1 MQVFSNNR
9 NVSHFPKAPPPSA
22 HAKLRARLANHLLQK
37 PRLPPPRQTRIS
49 APKTAS
55 LVPAP
60 SRAAI
65 PNSPPQETAAH
76 FGKILSGRRAKIRM
90 PPPKEKFAPPEPSTN
105 FKPRAKT
112 AANGLRG
119 SLPAIL
125 PTAPEYAFGL
135 FPKRRRLSW
144 RTGGWRNILRRAR
157 RAPRKRGRPFA
168 G

>member
-1 MQVFSNNR
+1 MQVFLITELYRISPKRPLPPRAPNSAR
-9 NVSHFPKAPPPSA
+9 GLRTIFFKSPDFLRRGKPEFPLRKRPPSFR
-22 HAKLRARLANHLLQK
+22 LLPARQSQ
-37 PRLPPPRQTRIS
+37 R
-49 APKTAS
+49 PKK
-55 LVPAP
+55 
-60 SRAAI
+60 
-65 PNSPPQETAAH
+65 TAAH
-76 FGKILSGRRAKIRM
+76 FGKIRRIERAKIRM
-90 PPPKEKFAPPEPSTN
+90 PPPKEKFAPPEPSAN

-144 RTGGWRNILRRAR
+144 RTGEWRNILRRAR

>member
-1 MQVFSNNR
+1 MKRPENR
-9 NVSHFPKAPPPSA
+9 TAPIEANPAYAWRANSLPESPAVNPNFRAEKMAFPELRNAPFP
-22 HAKLRARLANHLLQK
+22 RGN
-37 PRLPPPRQTRIS
+37 PRLS
-49 APKTAS
+49 APKNGGAFRENPFR
-55 LVPAP
+55 PA
-60 SRAAI
+60 REN
-65 PNSPPQETAAH
+65 PNA
-76 FGKILSGRRAKIRM
+76 
-90 PPPKEKFAPPEPSTN
+90 PPKEKFAPPEPSAN

-112 AANGLRG
+112 SANGLRG

-125 PTAPEYAFGL
+125 PTAPGYAFGL

>member
-9 NVSHFPKAPPPSA
+9 IVSHFPKAPPPSA
-22 HAKLRARLANHLLQK
+22 HAKPRARGLRTIFFKSPDFLRRGKPEFPLRKQPPSFRLLSA
-37 PRLPPPRQTRIS
+37 RQSQR
-49 APKTAS
+49 PKKNGGAFRENPFR
-55 LVPAP
+55 PA
-60 SRAAI
+60 REN
-65 PNSPPQETAAH
+65 PNA
-76 FGKILSGRRAKIRM
+76 
-90 PPPKEKFAPPEPSTN
+90 PPKEKFAPPEPSAN

-125 PTAPEYAFGL
+125 PTAPGYAFGL

>member
-22 HAKLRARLANHLLQK
+22 HAKLRARGLRTIFFKSPDFLRRGK
-37 PRLPPPRQTRIS
+37 PEFPLRKRPPSFRRLSARQSQR
-49 APKTAS
+49 PKK
-55 LVPAP
+55 
-60 SRAAI
+60 
-65 PNSPPQETAAH
+65 TAAH

-90 PPPKEKFAPPEPSTN
+90 PPPKEKFAPPEPSAN

-125 PTAPEYAFGL
+125 PTAPGYAFGL

>member
-9 NVSHFPKAPPPSA
+9 IVSHFPKAPPPSA
-22 HAKLRARLANHLLQK
+22 AANSARAACEPSSSKPTTSSAAAN
-37 PRLPPPRQTRIS
+37 PNFRSENSLPSSGAFPHGNPNALKKRRRIS
-49 APKTAS
+49 GKS
-55 LVPAP
+55 FPA
-60 SRAAI
+60 REN
-65 PNSPPQETAAH
+65 PNA
-76 FGKILSGRRAKIRM
+76 
-90 PPPKEKFAPPEPSTN
+90 PPKEKFAPPEPSAN

-112 AANGLRG
+112 SANGLRG

-125 PTAPEYAFGL
+125 PTAPGYAFGL

>member
-9 NVSHFPKAPPPSA
+9 ISHFPKAPPPSA
-22 HAKLRARLANHLLQK
+22 HAKLRARGLRTIFFKSPDFLRRGKPEFPLRKRPPSFRLL
-37 PRLPPPRQTRIS
+37 PARQSQR
-49 APKTAS
+49 PKK
-55 LVPAP
+55 
-60 SRAAI
+60 
-65 PNSPPQETAAH
+65 TAAH

-90 PPPKEKFAPPEPSTN
+90 PPPKEKFAPPEPSAN

-112 AANGLRG
+112 SANGLRG

-125 PTAPEYAFGL
+125 PTAPGYAFGL